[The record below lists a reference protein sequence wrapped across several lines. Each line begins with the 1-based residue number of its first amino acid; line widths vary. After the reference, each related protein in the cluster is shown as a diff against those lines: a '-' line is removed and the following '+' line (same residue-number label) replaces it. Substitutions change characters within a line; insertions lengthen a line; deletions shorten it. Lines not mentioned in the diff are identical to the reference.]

1 MLLGYLS
8 GSYDATTNEFAF
20 AAMDGSEIPAD
31 GFSIEELVGHK
42 FYLANND
49 IMFEKDTDSP
59 LVKKYK
65 QTFIT
70 EQNAQLEELE
80 VVGILRVKDN
90 VEGILSTGISYMP
103 ELTKKLL
110 EKNSNS
116 SIVKDTIGNKVIIN
130 GTEYSDCII
139 VDSSVMTLR
148 SLAGVNTPSDIS
160 IYAKD
165 FNSKEKIKNYID
177 AWNDGKEESDKDY
190 IAYSDMMSMM
200 FGMLNT
206 MVDAVTYVLVAFTS
220 ISLIVSSVMIGII
233 TYISVVERTKE
244 IGVLRA
250 LGAAKR
256 EISNVFNAETFLIGL
271 FSGLIGVGVTY
282 LLSLPINIILKSLIP
297 SVGKLAVLHPLAA
310 LVMVCIS
317 VLLTLVAGL
326 IPAGAAAK
334 KDPVVALRSE

>member
-1 MLLGYLS
+1 
-8 GSYDATTNEFAF
+8 
-20 AAMDGSEIPAD
+20 
-31 GFSIEELVGHK
+31 
-42 FYLANND
+42 
-49 IMFEKDTDSP
+49 
-59 LVKKYK
+59 
-65 QTFIT
+65 
-70 EQNAQLEELE
+70 
-80 VVGILRVKDN
+80 
-90 VEGILSTGISYMP
+90 
-103 ELTKKLL
+103 
-110 EKNSNS
+110 
-116 SIVKDTIGNKVIIN
+116 
-130 GTEYSDCII
+130 
-139 VDSSVMTLR
+139 
-148 SLAGVNTPSDIS
+148 
-160 IYAKD
+160 
-165 FNSKEKIKNYID
+165 
-177 AWNDGKEESDKDY
+177 
-190 IAYSDMMSMM
+190 MM
-200 FGMLNT
+200 FGMLST

-282 LLSLPINIILKSLIP
+282 LLSIPINIILKSLIP

-317 VLLTLVAGL
+317 VLLTLIAGL